1 MVARAIPPSKKAP
14 DYFRKRSGPF
24 AVVDPTV
31 WSVVCRLTPSGAER
45 APVRAAQVMNGD
57 GDGGVGGVG
66 SIAVRTTHPMVG

>member
-31 WSVVCRLTPSGAER
+31 CEMELLIRLEEIEFKDKINDPRRNPNRVPFKNS
-45 APVRAAQVMNGD
+45 P
-57 GDGGVGGVG
+57 
-66 SIAVRTTHPMVG
+66 